1 MDEQPKLRRGRGK
14 GKKPAK
20 THVNLRISQEVLDVY
35 KRFPN
40 YTGKMREVLTEYVK
54 EQLAE
59 IANTTQEDSRQLD
72 LPLE

>member
-1 MDEQPKLRRGRGK
+1 MDEQAKLRRGRGK

-20 THVNLRISQEVLDVY
+20 THVNLRISQEVLDAY

-40 YTGKMREVLTEYVK
+40 YTGKMREVLTEYVR
-54 EQLAE
+54 EQMGE
-59 IANTTQEDSRQLD
+59 IAKMPQEDSRQLD